1 MTVEMCDR
9 HQAISLSH
17 SLKFWYWWTLLAI
30 GKSPVVYSSLG
41 ELLKEQNVF
50 QSVFDVF

>member
-17 SLKFWYWWTLLAI
+17 SLKFWWTLLAI

-41 ELLKEQNVF
+41 ELLNEQNVF
-50 QSVFDVF
+50 QSVCDVF

>member
-9 HQAISLSH
+9 HQAISLSY
-17 SLKFWYWWTLLAI
+17 SLKFWYWWSLPAI

-41 ELLKEQNVF
+41 ELLNEQNVF